1 MQMNKNI
8 SIKENY
14 LKLMN
19 VACVHISIPDNKM
32 YLYQVV
38 HVVMDA
44 YVIHLSAASRRVAI
58 ER

>member
-1 MQMNKNI
+1 MSYKKLLSLKN
-8 SIKENY
+8 SFQK
-14 LKLMN
+14 
-19 VACVHISIPDNKM
+19 SIPDNKM